1 MTENKKDSEQV
12 KQDIFNGEV
21 EQSTNMN
28 KTNIEQMKQNVMSD
42 NSGNDNSGKEM
53 NIEQNESPKPNKIQN
68 IKSKLNSKILK
79 IVFVVF
85 LILIICVLVYVIYYL
100 NKHRPNVDVDL
111 LNQTKEAYAKLLN
124 EHTTLKN
131 KCKFLEQQTEKL
143 KDENEELVS
152 ELNNSIMKYDEPL
165 ENNTKPKKFKEK
177 KAEIYK
183 AYSTNQKK
191 KENKKAKKKQKENKK
206 QENNEPVEDLNVVEN
221 NDETIEED
229 TVENVVNDIIN

>member
-21 EQSTNMN
+21 EQNTNIN

-42 NSGNDNSGKEM
+42 NSGNDNSGNEM

-183 AYSTNQKK
+183 AYSTSQQSMNKKNTKKHEEKKK
-191 KENKKAKKKQKENKK
+191 KEQDINELVEDNKEEEN
-206 QENNEPVEDLNVVEN
+206 EEDLNNAV
-221 NDETIEED
+221 DS
-229 TVENVVNDIIN
+229 IIN